1 VGTPENS
8 AGFGY
13 VHCYYSE
20 VRDGFADEPSH
31 LSCNSSRRTPFFIL
45 IVNHQQNCTVNSN
58 TSVSCVDITDIS
70 SVSNDI
76 AVVDRAPQL
85 LFKIA
90 TEGKSRLESGS
101 IYFENGL
108 TG

>member
-1 VGTPENS
+1 MCRYHG
-8 AGFGY
+8 
-13 VHCYYSE
+13 HK
-20 VRDGFADEPSH
+20 R
-31 LSCNSSRRTPFFIL
+31 
-45 IVNHQQNCTVNSN
+45 
-58 TSVSCVDITDIS
+58 